1 MATRRRRFINRWLT
15 WICLGIFLAAFW
27 ILFGEPEQPTADPD
41 YYGDRPVEEVCLG
54 VLYFEADGV
63 EESEAV
69 EVSDRLR
76 GYLRRTRRVHVP
88 MKNEVDYA
96 IREAGESADTRDI
109 ARILQADVL
118 LTGTLSR
125 SGRRYQLDARFTDS
139 WSGRALGTQNTSQLL
154 TAGIAP
160 PLFGGLIGVAGY
172 AAAFAGCA
180 VFPLIAIPLV
190 PVEADPVIDVRAGS

>member
-1 MATRRRRFINRWLT
+1 MITRRKRFINRWLT

-27 ILFGEPEQPTADPD
+27 ILFGEPESPTADPD

-88 MKNEVDYA
+88 MKNEVDFA

-109 ARILQADVL
+109 ARILLADVL

-125 SGRRYQLDARFTDS
+125 SGRRYQLDARFIDS
-139 WSGRALGTQNTSQLL
+139 WNGQTLGQCEVEGSRLESLL
-154 TAGIAP
+154 NQAVEV
-160 PLFGGLIGVAGY
+160 VAETL
-172 AAAFAGCA
+172 AAALQG
-180 VFPLIAIPLV
+180 
-190 PVEADPVIDVRAGS
+190 VRDESRRLE